1 MSFGTNIS
9 KKSVNLKLSVGSD
22 PEPLPL
28 AYTKLAQQEVERLK
42 ATGSRNA
49 QNEDRLAKRR
59 GSEFPQPVSTP
70 PHQNQA
76 KRRQSSAQV
85 RPNPDERVDKPD
97 PSRVEEPHQVVSPPP
112 PKDYK
117 PDPDTIRV
125 CRNQDSPARRQESP
139 RRLRHEA
146 EPLKRAKGDSP
157 RLSHAHQ
164 PRPDHHKSS
173 PNVASRHK
181 TGSPSTREERKSANY
196 SRSDSKRQDSV
207 EQRKMYTASSE
218 SELFECAILPIFHKL
233 LTERHKS
240 QPHGLNLSYGVSC
253 PNISIKCD
261 IVEYL

>member
-1 MSFGTNIS
+1 MT
-9 KKSVNLKLSVGSD
+9 
-22 PEPLPL
+22 
-28 AYTKLAQQEVERLK
+28 
-42 ATGSRNA
+42 
-49 QNEDRLAKRR
+49 DRLGKRR

-70 PHQNQA
+70 PHQNQS

-85 RPNPDERVDKPD
+85 RSYQDERPDKME
-97 PSRVEEPHQVVSPPP
+97 PSHRHDDNLSRKVPEVSETESW
-112 PKDYK
+112 K

-125 CRNQDSPARRQESP
+125 S
-139 RRLRHEA
+139 
-146 EPLKRAKGDSP
+146 K
-157 RLSHAHQ
+157 
-164 PRPDHHKSS
+164 
-173 PNVASRHK
+173 
-181 TGSPSTREERKSANY
+181 GSPSTREERKSANY

-261 IVEYL
+261 IVEYELVYSEFVLGKFKLYWKRNKMIMRLKQTVKRQNIEDYTKNAFDNGDETQDIFSVSPDH